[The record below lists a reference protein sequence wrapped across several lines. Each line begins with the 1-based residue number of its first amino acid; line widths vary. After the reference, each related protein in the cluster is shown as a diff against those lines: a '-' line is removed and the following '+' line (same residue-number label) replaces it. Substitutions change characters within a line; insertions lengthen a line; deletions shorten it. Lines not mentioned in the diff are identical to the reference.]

1 MAKKELLTGEQRENI
16 LELNQLSEFEFASY
30 YSLSDDDIDVI
41 NHHRRDS
48 NRLGFAIQLCLVRY
62 PGCTLSNIK
71 KVPQD
76 LIQYVAD
83 QINVDSDVFSSYA
96 TRNTT
101 KREHLE
107 EIRQIYGYKNFDNY
121 YSERIFKTLI
131 QNAQE
136 NNNALFL
143 IQTAINLLRDDKIIL
158 PTILTIEKLVRS
170 ARKQP
175 EAIIFYIFVFK
186 SCF

>member
-71 KVPQD
+71 KVP
-76 LIQYVAD
+76 
-83 QINVDSDVFSSYA
+83 
-96 TRNTT
+96 
-101 KREHLE
+101 H
-107 EIRQIYGYKNFDNY
+107 G
-121 YSERIFKTLI
+121 
-131 QNAQE
+131 
-136 NNNALFL
+136 
-143 IQTAINLLRDDKIIL
+143 
-158 PTILTIEKLVRS
+158 
-170 ARKQP
+170 
-175 EAIIFYIFVFK
+175 
-186 SCF
+186 